1 MAKPLRP
8 PADPKAATAA
18 AAEIARLSAELREAA
33 EMQQATGD
41 VLWAIGRSRGEID
54 PVLQILVKTAARICK
69 ADHAAISHL
78 SSGRTRT
85 AATAGYSE
93 ELRKYVL
100 AHPEVLRRGTVAG
113 RARIERRVVQIED
126 ALADP
131 DYSPEVARLG
141 DVRTALG
148 VPLLRDAELLGV
160 ITLTRS
166 RVEPFSEKEIAQ
178 LTTFADQAVIAM
190 ENARLFN
197 EVEERA
203 EQQQAAAEVLQII
216 TSSGGDL
223 APAFAAIT
231 EKGTRLCDA
240 AFGILLAYDGALFHT
255 VALYNVPPA
264 FAEFLREPMVVTPGA
279 GLARLLEGAPFLNI
293 GNPAET
299 DIYRSGR
306 SRLRQAIVELGGA
319 RANLGAALRKDGE
332 FLGVLSVYRTEN
344 RDFGEREE
352 ALLGGFAAQAAIA
365 IANARLLG
373 QLRRRSEELAREREA
388 AEQARAEAE
397 REVEIRRAMLDNLR
411 AGVSLFEANGD
422 TIDINAA
429 ARQLNRL
436 PQRPL
441 QNIRDIFRCL
451 IEAGQGLP
459 GSDSIDAQV
468 EARMARFIA
477 GERDSEVHQ
486 RYGRWIEVQRTQ
498 FPDGRRLIVHR
509 DISALKEREALLAQ
523 ERDAAEVARTEA
535 EAANQAKSTFLATMS
550 HEIRTPM
557 NGVLGMIEVL
567 EHQGLAPEQR
577 RSVAVIRDSA
587 EALLGIIDDVLDF
600 SKIEAGRLDLEATA
614 FSLSGL
620 VEAAVATIRPEADGK
635 RLALDVDIEVG
646 SADLLVGDPTRIR
659 QILLNLLGNA
669 VKFTERGGITV
680 RVAAQPLGAGR
691 NRVTLA
697 VADTGI
703 GLDADQQ
710 ALLFQ
715 PFAQADSATTR
726 RFGGTGLGLSIVRRL
741 AQLMDGDVS
750 VASEP
755 GVGSTFTISIL
766 LDAAPADSP
775 LQSLSPRR
783 RDGSGSRRLIDQR
796 VLVVDDH
803 PINRE
808 VLVRQL
814 DLLGVA
820 ADTCENG
827 VEALAAW
834 AAANYAAV
842 LADLHMPE
850 MDGYELMRRIRA
862 AEARTGRMRTPVVA
876 ITANAMQ
883 GEEERSL
890 ALGIDAYLTKP
901 VTMER
906 LRTTL
911 ERWLP
916 VGDQGDDPS
925 SSAPGAE
932 PAIDRDIL
940 AAWLGHDRAGIELLL
955 AKFRDSAAAAGASID
970 AAWRG
975 GDFATMVAEAHKLKG
990 LAQTVGAGGVG
1001 RAAGVLEQ
1009 AGKAGDRAAC
1019 RDGLGKLAAELRRV
1033 MAEAAANS

>member
-1 MAKPLRP
+1 MAKTSRP
-8 PADPKAATAA
+8 QPDPKVADDAAF
-18 AAEIARLSAELREAA
+18 EISRLAGELREAS
-33 EMQQATGD
+33 EMQRATSD
-41 VLWAIGRSRGEID
+41 VLWAIRRAAGEIE
-54 PVLQILVKTAARICK
+54 PVLQILVKTAARICR

-78 SSGRTRT
+78 SNGRTRT
-85 AATAGYSE
+85 AATTGYSD
-93 ELRKYVL
+93 ELKDYVL
-100 AHPEVLRRGTVAG
+100 RHPEVLRRGTVAS
-113 RARIERRVVQIED
+113 RARLERRVVQIED
-126 ALADP
+126 ALRDP

-141 DVRTALG
+141 NVRAALG
-148 VPLLRDAELLGV
+148 VPLLRDDELFGV

-166 RVEPFSEKEIAQ
+166 RVEPFSAKEVA
-178 LTTFADQAVIAM
+178 LVTTFADQAVIAM
-190 ENARLFN
+190 ETARLFN
-197 EVEERA
+197 EVEERV

-216 TSSGGDL
+216 NSSGGDL

-240 AFGILLAYDGALFHT
+240 AFGILLTYDGELFHT

-264 FAEFLREPMVVTPGA
+264 FAEFLRQPMVVTPGA
-279 GLARLLEGAPFLNI
+279 GLARLVEGAPFLNI

-299 DIYRSGR
+299 EIYRSGR

-332 FLGVLSVYRTEN
+332 MLGVLSVYRTED
-344 RDFGEREE
+344 RGFTEREE
-352 ALLGGFAAQAAIA
+352 TLLGGFAAQAAIA

-373 QLRRRSEELAREREA
+373 QLRRRTEELGREREA
-388 AEQARAEAE
+388 AERVRAEAE

-422 TIDINAA
+422 TIEINAA

-436 PQRPL
+436 PQHPL
-441 QNIRDIFRCL
+441 PNIRDIFQCL
-451 IEAGQGLP
+451 IEAGQGQP
-459 GSDSIDAQV
+459 SSDGAEAQV
-468 EARMARFIA
+468 EARMARFLA
-477 GERDSEVHQ
+477 GEGDSEVHH

-498 FPDGRRLIVHR
+498 LPDGRRLIVHR
-509 DISALKEREALLAQ
+509 DISGLKEREALLAK
-523 ERDAAEVARTEA
+523 ERDAAEAARAEA

-567 EHQGLAPEQR
+567 EHQGLEPEQR

-600 SKIEAGRLDLEATA
+600 SKIEAGRLDLETTP

-620 VEAAVATIRPEADGK
+620 VEAAIATIRSEADAK
-635 RLALDVDIEVG
+635 RLALDADIDIG
-646 SADLLVGDPTRIR
+646 SADVLVGDPTRIR

-669 VKFTERGGITV
+669 VKFTRHGGVTV
-680 RVAAQPLGAGR
+680 RATTEPLGAGR
-691 NRVTLA
+691 TRVTLA
-697 VADTGI
+697 VKDTGI
-703 GLDADQQ
+703 GLDKAQQ

-715 PFAQADSATTR
+715 PFAQADSTTTR

-741 AQLMDGDVS
+741 AQLMAGDVT
-750 VASEP
+750 VESEP
-755 GVGSTFTISIL
+755 GAGSTFTVSVL

-775 LQSLSPRR
+775 LQSLARR
-783 RDGSGSRRLIDQR
+783 HGEGAGSRRVIEQR

-808 VLVRQL
+808 VMVRQL

-827 VEALAAW
+827 VEALAGW
-834 AAANYAAV
+834 ASANYAAV

-862 AEARTGRMRTPVVA
+862 AEARTGRARTPVVA

-916 VGDQGDDPS
+916 LGDQRDD
-925 SSAPGAE
+925 AATGGATVE
-932 PAIDRDIL
+932 PAIDREIL
-940 AAWLGHDRAGIELLL
+940 ASWLGHDRAGIELLL

-975 GDFATMVAEAHKLKG
+975 GDFATLVAEAHKLKG
-990 LAQTVGAGGVG
+990 LAQTVGANAVG
-1001 RAAGVLEQ
+1001 RAAAVLEQ
-1009 AGKAGDRAAC
+1009 AGNAGDRAGC

-1033 MAEAAANS
+1033 MAEAAANR